1 MNTDLELTHIRQIQ
15 EVESLQE
22 KLIVL
27 LSN

>member
-1 MNTDLELTHIRQIQ
+1 MNADLELTYIRQIQ
-15 EVESLQE
+15 VVESLQE

>member
-1 MNTDLELTHIRQIQ
+1 MNANLELTHIRQIQ